1 MLEQGKLLELLKN
14 YIKEQAFETG
24 PQNLYAPVR
33 YILNIGGK
41 RIRPI
46 LTLMAAQA
54 FSGNARDV
62 LPGAFAIE
70 LFHNFSL
77 LHDDIMDEAPLRRGK
92 PSVHMKYGTNA
103 GILSGDVMLVLVY
116 EYLRKMPND
125 QAFKPMLELFNSA
138 AIEVCEGQQLDVD
151 FETME
156 DVQESRYLEM
166 IEKKTAALLGAALGI
181 GAYPY
186 SSTTEVQKLIDFG
199 RNLGIA
205 FQLRDDL
212 LDTFGDTHKVGK
224 QKGGDI
230 LQNKKT
236 ILTIQAKKSANSN
249 DQQTLN
255 DLFSSNN
262 KVEPQNKIETVSG
275 IYVKSGAK
283 EYTESKIEFYQ
294 DLALGSLAD
303 LNLDDKFKKPFFT
316 LAQTLMNRES

>member
-1 MLEQGKLLELLKN
+1 MVKQARLLELLEKYSN
-14 YIKEQAFETG
+14 QQTFKEG

-33 YILNIGGK
+33 YILDIGGK
-41 RIRPI
+41 RIRPL
-46 LTLMAAQA
+46 LTLMAAEA
-54 FSGNARDV
+54 FSGNAEDV

-77 LHDDIMDEAPLRRGK
+77 LHDDIMDEAPLRRGQK
-92 PSVHMKYGTNA
+92 SVHIKFGINA

-116 EYLRKMPND
+116 QYLKEMPND
-125 QAFKPMLELFNSA
+125 GMFKQMMSLFNAA

-151 FETME
+151 FETMSE
-156 DVQESRYLEM
+156 VEESLYLEM

-186 SSTTEVQKLIDFG
+186 ASTEEVTKLIAFG

-212 LDTFGDTHKVGK
+212 LDTFGDTFKVGK

-236 ILTIQAKKSANSN
+236 ILTIHAKNSASKK
-249 DQQTLN
+249 DKDRLEY
-255 DLFSSNN
+255 LFSTMGLDNHD
-262 KVEPQNKIETVSG
+262 KVEEVTAIYLRSGSKKYTEEKIE
-275 IYVKSGAK
+275 
-283 EYTESKIEFYQ
+283 EYQTI
-294 DLALGSLAD
+294 ALKNLVELNLAD
-303 LNLDDKFKKPFFT
+303 DMKKPFFQ
-316 LAQTLMNRES
+316 LAESLMARQF